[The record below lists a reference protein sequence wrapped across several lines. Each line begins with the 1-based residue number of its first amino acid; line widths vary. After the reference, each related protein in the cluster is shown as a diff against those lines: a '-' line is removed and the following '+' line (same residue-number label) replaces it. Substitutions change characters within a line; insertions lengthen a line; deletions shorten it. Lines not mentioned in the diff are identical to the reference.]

1 MNEDVQLTNT
11 VEQTRLFQWF
21 MKFSCVARAATLW
34 PPAYRSRTRVV
45 TFESRGPSGEKLRTG
60 FERIESC
67 WVASRPY
74 THTYTHTQHIHTRA
88 RVHGSLRLSQFP
100 SYALGPTI
108 NRCIPIQNLYL
119 EKNVENL
126 KFFQVKNSSVSY
138 SFLPGKLN
146 QSLEI

>member
-45 TFESRGPSGEKLRTG
+45 TFESRGPSGEKLGTG

-74 THTYTHTQHIHTRA
+74 THTCTRTYASA
-88 RVHGSLRLSQFP
+88 RLASTFSISVVRIRSYDKPLYPSRISKSKSL
-100 SYALGPTI
+100 LGKK
-108 NRCIPIQNLYL
+108 RGKL
-119 EKNVENL
+119 EI
-126 KFFQVKNSSVSY
+126 FQVKNSSDWAILFYLKNSMN
-138 SFLPGKLN
+138 S
-146 QSLEI
+146 